1 MNKQRLANCQLE
13 YSIRLNDPGRETRG
27 LMVIKQ
33 TRKTKASQRKQAIV
47 NWKLIGRKVVFMV
60 KEMGSA
66 HAKFLLHTHDRMM
79 AADEAGALIGGGL
92 MPRIN
97 RSPSNV
103 TPMVDGSGLLHS
115 DEHHRS
121 RVLYHSHPRVPIV
134 F

>member
-1 MNKQRLANCQLE
+1 
-13 YSIRLNDPGRETRG
+13 
-27 LMVIKQ
+27 MVIKQ

-60 KEMGSA
+60 KEMGTT
-66 HAKFLLHTHDRMM
+66 HAKFLLHTHDRML

-92 MPRIN
+92 VPRIN

-103 TPMVDGSGLLHS
+103 TPMVDGSGLLHGN
-115 DEHHRS
+115 EHQR
-121 RVLYHSHPRVPIV
+121 RAIYHSHPLVPQHILAILAS